1 MKREK
6 PENINILYFKA
17 PVNNLIHA
25 TLKHVKF
32 KNRCQHPKYLYEM
45 HNAVI

>member
-25 TLKHVKF
+25 ILKHVQRLRIDADIASICTK
-32 KNRCQHPKYLYEM
+32 CIMP
-45 HNAVI
+45 